1 MKKEEFL
8 KKLSKKLAILE
19 ESELDDLLKEYE
31 GFIEEKMQAGFT
43 EEEAVKSMGDID
55 ELARELLK
63 AYKVKQPNNKDFFRN
78 FIDTLLDTIEEII
91 DIFATKDFKDIVKF
105 ILELL
110 VIFLAI
116 YLCKIPFYIL
126 EMMGNTIFKNL
137 TFGFKIFSNFWTLA
151 IELIYLVF
159 AIIFFVKIFES
170 RYLKKDTKGSQLIK
184 EENVKKTK
192 TVKVK
197 TSEESLTKKNN
208 TLFDFILK
216 IFLILGKFMAFIFL
230 IGIGF
235 YILGMSIVLALI
247 IYLIIKKVYYFGI
260 YLVILA
266 LFNLGIAAFI
276 LLFKF
281 IAGLKNK
288 LRIFLGS
295 ILVNFILLGVGIG
308 FATIDIANTSVSY
321 ENNYENMAT
330 KEVYLKTEGDLV
342 LPVFVKEDDLII
354 DNTLTEEIKIAYIY
368 AQDIIDID
376 VKANIHD
383 YRGFKML
390 YPSYDINVFN
400 YKKEYL
406 EKFIV
411 SLREKKIV
419 FSDVVGGIKIYG
431 NEETIAN
438 LKKIT
443 TTYYEKYK
451 NYYQDDYYADYRNE
465 L

>member
-1 MKKEEFL
+1 
-8 KKLSKKLAILE
+8 
-19 ESELDDLLKEYE
+19 
-31 GFIEEKMQAGFT
+31 
-43 EEEAVKSMGDID
+43 
-55 ELARELLK
+55 
-63 AYKVKQPNNKDFFRN
+63 
-78 FIDTLLDTIEEII
+78 
-91 DIFATKDFKDIVKF
+91 
-105 ILELL
+105 
-110 VIFLAI
+110 
-116 YLCKIPFYIL
+116 
-126 EMMGNTIFKNL
+126 
-137 TFGFKIFSNFWTLA
+137 
-151 IELIYLVF
+151 
-159 AIIFFVKIFES
+159 
-170 RYLKKDTKGSQLIK
+170 
-184 EENVKKTK
+184 
-192 TVKVK
+192 
-197 TSEESLTKKNN
+197 
-208 TLFDFILK
+208 
-216 IFLILGKFMAFIFL
+216 MAFIFL